1 MDRYAGMTVFV
12 RVVESGSFSSTARQF
27 GISPAMV
34 STHIRALEKHLG
46 VRLFN
51 RTTRR
56 VSVTEV
62 GRNYYEDCLR
72 ILHEVEEAERAASDL
87 QAAPRG
93 RIRLTAPMTFGIR
106 QLGPLIADFLEAY
119 PDVAINLSLDDR
131 KIDLVEEG
139 FDLAIHVGELT
150 DSSLIARRVTSA
162 PAILCASRDYVGKY
176 GAPKAPCDLLRHDCL
191 AYAGSG
197 ARAEWRFLRPD
208 GAEESVA
215 PSGRFLANNGD
226 ALRKLALRGRGII
239 LTPKFIVEEDLKAG
253 DLIALMPDYNTVP
266 FPFHAVY
273 PHSSYLSAK
282 VRTFVDFL
290 VAAFERPSRSSI
302 KRVNLA
308 KDRSIEELQAVA
320 QAVH

>member
-12 RVVESGSFSSTARQF
+12 RVVESGSFIATARQF
-27 GISPAMV
+27 AISRTMV
-34 STHIRALEKHLG
+34 STHIQALEKHLG
-46 VRLFN
+46 VRLLN

-56 VSVTEV
+56 VSATEV

-106 QLGPLIADFLEAY
+106 QLGPLIADYLRTN
-119 PDVAINLSLDDR
+119 PDVSINLSLDDR

-139 FDLAIHVGELT
+139 FDLAIQVGELA
-150 DSSLIARRVTSA
+150 DSSLIARRVTLA
-162 PAILCASRDYVGKY
+162 PAIVCASRDYVDKY
-176 GAPKAPCDLLRHDCL
+176 GAPKTPRDLVRHDCL
-191 AYAGSG
+191 AYANSG
-197 ARAEWRFLRPD
+197 APAEWRFIGPD

-226 ALRKLALRGRGII
+226 ALRKLALRGLGI
-239 LTPKFIVEEDLKAG
+239 LLAPEFIVEGDLKAG
-253 DLIALMPDYNTVP
+253 NLIALMPDYNTVP

-273 PHSSYLSAK
+273 PHSRYLAAK
-282 VRTFVDFL
+282 VKTFIDFL
-290 VAAFERPSRSSI
+290 VAWFERPSCSST

-308 KDRSIEELQAVA
+308 RDHSIEGLRATV
-320 QAVH
+320 